1 MKIKKLFNDQAGFSD
16 LLGISKRLEGRDLDD
31 LTRTLSLALHKEVSD
46 LVSATSYRSHT
57 ADRANH
63 DPDKILFESV
73 DVIRYSIAIM
83 NAWGLSPEEFER
95 AWRSKDRYLSLS
107 KKIEQREWR
116 GEKVA
121 IIDVDDVLCEFRSG
135 FSKWL
140 LDSHGIFTDVESS
153 EYYFITEL
161 EETGQNP
168 EKIFESFIAD
178 SGFLNLEPV
187 DGAREFM
194 LDLKN
199 QGYFVHI
206 LTARPN
212 DNLRCLYNT
221 FEWLEENDIYFDK
234 IDFSSEKFRWCV
246 QSDYWCNNAI
256 DFAVDDSPKHAA
268 EYSKHGVK
276 TFFPEKSYNRELQG
290 TEGCRG
296 YTSFEKA
303 IQVIKNS

>member
-1 MKIKKLFNDQAGFSD
+1 MKIKKLFRDQSDFSD
-16 LLGISKRLEGRDLDD
+16 LLGIQKSLKGEDLDN
-31 LTRTLSLALHKEVSD
+31 LTKTLSLALHKEVSD

-57 ADRANH
+57 QDRVCH

-83 NAWGLSPEEFER
+83 NAWGLSPEDFER
-95 AWRSKDRYLSLS
+95 AWESKDGYLSLT
-107 KKIEQREWR
+107 KKIEKRKWA
-116 GEKVA
+116 GEKVV
-121 IIDVDDVLCEFRSG
+121 IVDVDDVLCEFRSG

-140 LDSHGIFTDVESS
+140 LDSHDIFTDVESS

-168 EKIFESFIAD
+168 EKIFESFISD

-187 DGAREFM
+187 KGARDFM
-194 LDLKN
+194 LSLKD

-206 LTARPN
+206 LTARPD

-221 FEWLEENDIYFDK
+221 FEWLEKNDIYFDK
-234 IDFSSEKFRWCV
+234 IDFSSEKLRWCV
-246 QSDYWCNNAI
+246 QSDYWCSNAI
-256 DFAVDDSPKHAA
+256 AFAVDDSPKHAA

-276 TFFPEKSYNRELQG
+276 TFFPSKSYNTELREAA
-290 TEGCRG
+290 GCLE
-296 YTSFEKA
+296 YNSFKKV
-303 IQVIKNS
+303 IQDIKNS